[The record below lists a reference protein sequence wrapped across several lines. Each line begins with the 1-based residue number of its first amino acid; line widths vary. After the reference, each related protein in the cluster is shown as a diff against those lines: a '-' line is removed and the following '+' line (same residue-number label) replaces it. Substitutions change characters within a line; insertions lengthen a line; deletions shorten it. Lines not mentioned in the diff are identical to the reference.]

1 LKKRFNIKI
10 MGQDISVSSDRG
22 DDHVG
27 NIVQY
32 VNEKAGEIEKNSKDV
47 TTLGIAIMVTLN
59 LTEELFRVNEEQE
72 KLCNQFESKA
82 EKLINYIDKTRMN
95 VNDPLRCT

>member
-1 LKKRFNIKI
+1 MR
-10 MGQDISVSSDRG
+10 
-22 DDHVG
+22 
-27 NIVQY
+27 Y

-59 LTEELFRVNEEQE
+59 LAEELFRVNEEQE
-72 KLCNQFESKA
+72 KLCNQFEDKA

-95 VNDPLRCT
+95 VKDPLRCA

>member
-1 LKKRFNIKI
+1 LKKRFNINV

-22 DDHVG
+22 DDHVE
-27 NIVQY
+27 NVVRYI
-32 VNEKAGEIEKNSKDV
+32 NEKAGEIEKNSRDV

-72 KLCNQFESKA
+72 RLRSQIESKA
-82 EKLINYIDKTRMN
+82 EKLINHINKTRAN
-95 VNDPLRCT
+95 INDPLRCS

>member
-1 LKKRFNIKI
+1 MKKHFNIKI
-10 MGQDISVSSDRG
+10 MGQDISVVSDKG
-22 DDHVG
+22 DDHVED
-27 NIVQY
+27 VVRY

-59 LTEELFRVNEEQE
+59 LAEELFKVNEEQE
-72 KLCNQFESKA
+72 KLCNQFEDKA

-95 VNDPLRCT
+95 VKDPLRCA

>member
-1 LKKRFNIKI
+1 MKKHFNIKI
-10 MGQDISVSSDRG
+10 MGQDISVVSDKG
-22 DDHVG
+22 DDHVE
-27 NIVQY
+27 NVVRY

-59 LTEELFRVNEEQE
+59 LAEELFMVNEEQE
-72 KLCNQFESKA
+72 KLCNQFEDKA

-95 VNDPLRCT
+95 VNDPLRCA

>member
-10 MGQDISVSSDRG
+10 MGQDISVVSDKG
-22 DDHVG
+22 DDHVE
-27 NIVQY
+27 NVVRY
-32 VNEKAGEIEKNSKDV
+32 VNEKAGEMEKNSKDV

-59 LTEELFRVNEEQE
+59 LAEELFMVNEEQE
-72 KLCNQFESKA
+72 KLCNQFEGKA

-95 VNDPLRCT
+95 VKDPLRCT

>member
-1 LKKRFNIKI
+1 
-10 MGQDISVSSDRG
+10 MGQDISVVSDKG
-22 DDHVG
+22 DDHVE
-27 NIVQY
+27 NVVRY

-59 LTEELFRVNEEQE
+59 LAEELFRVNEEQE
-72 KLCNQFESKA
+72 KLCNQFEGKA

-95 VNDPLRCT
+95 VRIPCDVRD

>member
-1 LKKRFNIKI
+1 MKKRFNIKI

-22 DDHVG
+22 DDHVE
-27 NIVQY
+27 NVVRY

>member
-1 LKKRFNIKI
+1 MKKRFNIKI

-22 DDHVG
+22 DDHVE

-72 KLCNQFESKA
+72 KLCNQFEGKA